1 MPVKPPYYPQETDYS
16 CMVACLRMVLE
27 QLGVIKTEKELRVL
41 TDCDFDS
48 PHYPGGAEVR
58 HVVDAARKL
67 GFVNTSRYNH
77 LTLQE
82 LVGELIQG
90 RFPIVQIGI
99 ILRPSALVQPHAVVV
114 MEINERGVL
123 MLDPVRGE
131 VVHTQEEFEQMW
143 RRQRS
148 LTILIQ

>member
-1 MPVKPPYYPQETDYS
+1 MPVRPPYYAQETDYS

-48 PHYPGGAEVR
+48 PHYPGGAEAR
-58 HVVDAARKL
+58 HIVEAAREL
-67 GFVNTSRYNH
+67 GFVNTSRNN

-99 ILRPSALVQPHAVVV
+99 SLRPNTRVQPHAVVV
-114 MEINERGVL
+114 LEVNERGVL

-131 VVHTQEEFEQMW
+131 VVHTQEEFDQMLK
-143 RRQRS
+143 RQRG

>member
-1 MPVKPPYYPQETDYS
+1 MPVRPPYYPQETDYS

-27 QLGVIKTEKELRVL
+27 HLGVVRTEEELRIL
-41 TDCDFDS
+41 TDSDFDS
-48 PHYPGGAEVR
+48 PHYPGGAEAR
-58 HVVDAARKL
+58 HVVEAARQL
-67 GFVNTSRYNH
+67 GFVNTSRNN

-90 RFPIVQIGI
+90 QFPIVQIGI
-99 ILRPSALVQPHAVVV
+99 SLGPNTVVQPHAVVV

-131 VVHTQEEFEQMW
+131 VVHTQEEFDQMW
-143 RRQRS
+143 RRQRG
-148 LTILIQ
+148 LTILIK